1 MTDTFQ
7 DKWSARQVSNPE
19 RGGLIEVEALETN
32 DGTRVGDHV
41 LYPYSDRDDKS
52 GAVEV
57 EMVVDNIIYLVPAG
71 IDPYYRLVCTN
82 AGNSIPTLRRVEGAE
97 RNFKKVEVI
106 HESNSPKQV
115 VQEGSAL

>member
-7 DKWSARQVSNPE
+7 DKWSTRQVSNPE
-19 RGGLIEVEALETN
+19 HGGLIEVEALETN

-52 GAVEV
+52 SAVEV

-97 RNFKKVEVI
+97 RNFRK
-106 HESNSPKQV
+106 
-115 VQEGSAL
+115 

>member
-7 DKWSARQVSNPE
+7 DKWHARQVSNPE
-19 RGGLIEVEALETN
+19 RGGLIEAEALETN
-32 DGTRVGDHV
+32 DGTRVGDHM

-57 EMVVDNIIYLVPAG
+57 EMVVDNIIYLVPAD

-82 AGNSIPTLRRVEGAE
+82 AGNSIPALRRVEGAE
-97 RNFKKVEVI
+97 RNFKQVEGI
-106 HESNSPKQV
+106 HESNNPKEV
-115 VQEGSAL
+115 VREVGAL